1 MFEKLT
7 VGNSDRHPRFV
18 IATQSGCVWT
28 GEDWSADESKA
39 LIYANPKLV
48 ERDIR
53 RLADKWERMPKP
65 LRLEVRLVFEIDAEQ
80 PVDLESLKEYLKR
93 NVEMDLDDE
102 YGSLPDDVRIQTSI
116 RWDTLKT
123 ERKQRWK

>member
-1 MFEKLT
+1 MFET
-7 VGNSDRHPRFV
+7 IEVGPDRHPRFV
-18 IATQSGCVWT
+18 IATGAGCVWT
-28 GEDWSADESKA
+28 GDDWSTDESKA
-39 LIYANPKLV
+39 LVYANPKLI

-53 RLADKWERMPKP
+53 RLADKWESMPKP
-65 LRLEVRLVFEIDAEQ
+65 IRLEVKLVFEIDAEQ

-102 YGSLPDDVRIQTSI
+102 DEPIPDGLRIQTSI

-123 ERKQRWK
+123 ERKQRWS